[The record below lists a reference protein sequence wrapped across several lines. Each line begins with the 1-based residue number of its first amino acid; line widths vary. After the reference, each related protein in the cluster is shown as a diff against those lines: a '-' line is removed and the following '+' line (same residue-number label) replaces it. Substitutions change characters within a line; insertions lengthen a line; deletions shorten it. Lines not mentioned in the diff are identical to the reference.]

1 MRAAA
6 PITTENQTRISDFLQ
21 PSSEGTTKRTAVKF
35 FSDAARIIISYLSPS
50 CLFSRQQYCIMYS
63 AISSSDVKSILL
75 LRACHMIDF
84 KSSDRFKIKNQDVG
98 SRVRSLRFICYV
110 RGFCSRS
117 IDEEIV
123 R

>member
-75 LRACHMIDF
+75 LSLEHAMIDF
-84 KSSDRFKIKNQDVG
+84 KSQEFR
-98 SRVRSLRFICYV
+98 
-110 RGFCSRS
+110 
-117 IDEEIV
+117 
-123 R
+123 